1 MNAVKNLCLFCL
13 VLLPL
18 CLTNPAWTTNP
29 PQPDLIHSRSQ
40 VPFKLYAGYV
50 IVLEGRIGNV
60 GRLKF
65 VLDTGVTHSV
75 IDRKLASKIAGARRF
90 GKVVSFDKSVP
101 AEWVEVSEVQFG
113 PVEVA
118 PFSMMVSDLRYFE
131 SFATKVD
138 AVIGLDLLR
147 FSSFSIDYDARKVFF
162 GLIDTTGGVPMSSD
176 PICLSVQLL
185 VGDSKLQLLVDSGA
199 PALVLYEDKILNRLP
214 QLRIEGELDGVSMGG
229 FVHAKKAVLA
239 DARLGTADLNGTVFL
254 VRAPSDNVLSGIDGY
269 LGTAALKA
277 RRIDFNFETKTLA
290 WKR

>member
-113 PVEVA
+113 PIEVA
-118 PFSMMVSDLRYFE
+118 PFSMMVSDLRYFQ

-147 FSSFSIDYDARKVFF
+147 LSSFSIDYDARKVLF
-162 GLIDTTGGVPMSSD
+162 GRIDTTGGVPMSSD